1 MHIRIIH
8 DAKIEFLI
16 RCDINRFLHF
26 LEITFCYMNF
36 IVENL
41 SHLNQSNFSNIL
53 FEYLFESGKSE
64 VSFRKS
70 KHYKVV
76 SIYLVDVS
84 RMTFKVN

>member
-8 DAKIEFLI
+8 DAQIEFLI
-16 RCDINRFLHF
+16 RRDINCFLHF
-26 LEITFCYMNF
+26 LENY
-36 IVENL
+36 
-41 SHLNQSNFSNIL
+41 IL
-53 FEYLFESGKSE
+53 LYQLRVIESFTLCEFEYLFESGKCE